1 MGKGLF
7 VGAVVLTLVQVVISS
22 SSPVRDAAMIGGGA
36 VLLLVGL
43 VERPRDRGRQT
54 SALSGR
60 ARRRP
65 DSLLE

>member
-22 SSPVRDAAMIGGGA
+22 SSPVRDAAMIGRA